1 MPVEQRKANTGVI
14 RRNPSAAGRLAW
26 KNCMMA
32 FKFDNL
38 GWQSGKAVWGY
49 RKNARGSKAQGA

>member
-26 KNCMMA
+26 KNCTMA
-32 FKFDNL
+32 FKFDNI
-38 GWQSGKAVWGY
+38 WRQSGTAVSFFIAIH
-49 RKNARGSKAQGA
+49 REIKSL